1 MAYWQVVGIF
11 NLDKLHLTSFFREAA
26 IMEAAPLFDIAP
38 LDWAGI
44 GSALLCG
51 AIIGIE
57 RQLAGKPAGLRTSI
71 LICLGTYLF
80 VATGVL
86 LASSATDPTRII
98 GQVVTGIG
106 FLGAGVILAREGV
119 VLGVTS
125 AAVIWVL
132 AAIGSLIGIKRYSPG
147 IIISLIT
154 VLVLV
159 GMNYLESSHAI
170 FQRGVH
176 KQKAFVRK
184 SKQASEKK

>member
-1 MAYWQVVGIF
+1 MDTTALI
-11 NLDKLHLTSFFREAA
+11 N
-26 IMEAAPLFDIAP
+26 IAP
-38 LDWAGI
+38 LQWAGI
-44 GSALLCG
+44 ASSLLCG

-80 VATGVL
+80 VASGTML
-86 LASSATDPTRII
+86 QAPAADPTRII

-119 VLGVTS
+119 VIGVTS

-132 AAIGSLIGIKRYSPG
+132 AAIGVIIGLDRYAAGLAMSV
-147 IIISLIT
+147 IT

-176 KQKAFVRK
+176 KQKALVRR
-184 SKQASEKK
+184 SKKQTEK